1 MASQL
6 NNLGSQGVVYLE
18 MGEAVPAH
26 NIDIATLEENLQQ
39 GDIMNIAVMGYLD
52 RQISLLHAAYA
63 TRSDHIYK
71 CLNIYVVIQRAL
83 LTALFSYAQQQMK
96 PGTTGCTEQYWWT
109 TVPLVLLTI
118 ASASL
123 IYCMLRQF
131 VGQFQL
137 LKSRRQFQEDRR
149 NFLVAQR
156 GITSKIGNRFLLMNY
171 NRESVICHEKEDHIS
186 EKYNHITCCWWAA
199 ERIAFLGFLIAFSMF
214 LLLSCTLL
222 LCSQTFDK

>member
-71 CLNIYVVIQRAL
+71 CLNIYVVIQGAL

-131 VGQFQL
+131 VGQF
-137 LKSRRQFQEDRR
+137 
-149 NFLVAQR
+149 
-156 GITSKIGNRFLLMNY
+156 
-171 NRESVICHEKEDHIS
+171 
-186 EKYNHITCCWWAA
+186 
-199 ERIAFLGFLIAFSMF
+199 
-214 LLLSCTLL
+214 
-222 LCSQTFDK
+222 

>member
-71 CLNIYVVIQRAL
+71 CLNIYIVIQG
-83 LTALFSYAQQQMK
+83 FSLPSFLMHNSKWSPGQQA
-96 PGTTGCTEQYWWT
+96 
-109 TVPLVLLTI
+109 VLSNIGGL
-118 ASASL
+118 
-123 IYCMLRQF
+123 QF
-131 VGQFQL
+131 HSF
-137 LKSRRQFQEDRR
+137 
-149 NFLVAQR
+149 
-156 GITSKIGNRFLLMNY
+156 
-171 NRESVICHEKEDHIS
+171 C
-186 EKYNHITCCWWAA
+186 
-199 ERIAFLGFLIAFSMF
+199 
-214 LLLSCTLL
+214 
-222 LCSQTFDK
+222 